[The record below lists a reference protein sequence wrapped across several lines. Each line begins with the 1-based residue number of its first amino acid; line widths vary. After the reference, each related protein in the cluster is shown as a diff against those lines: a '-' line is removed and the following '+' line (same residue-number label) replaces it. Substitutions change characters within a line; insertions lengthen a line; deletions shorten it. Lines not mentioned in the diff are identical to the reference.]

1 MRILVAIT
9 IVFIFLIPVNA
20 QFTEIYDNCT
30 HTLILENKT
39 YFKLE
44 ISPVYNYST
53 PVDYSIK
60 RIIYDLVSSSSSNI
74 TLGNVTVKYY
84 GINVVEIKNLWS
96 NETLSLEV
104 SLAYR
109 KELVS
114 EVFTLAEGEKVIL
127 PKDIGGYPGI
137 YNLTLKIG
145 DMEFELPTLE
155 ITG

>member
-1 MRILVAIT
+1 M
-9 IVFIFLIPVNA
+9 
-20 QFTEIYDNCT
+20 
-30 HTLILENKT
+30 
-39 YFKLE
+39 
-44 ISPVYNYST
+44 
-53 PVDYSIK
+53 
-60 RIIYDLVSSSSSNI
+60 
-74 TLGNVTVKYY
+74 
-84 GINVVEIKNLWS
+84 WS